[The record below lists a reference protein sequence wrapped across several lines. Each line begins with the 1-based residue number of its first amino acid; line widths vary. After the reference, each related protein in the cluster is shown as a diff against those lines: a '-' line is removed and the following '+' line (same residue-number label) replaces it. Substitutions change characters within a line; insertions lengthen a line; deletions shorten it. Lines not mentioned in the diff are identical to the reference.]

1 MFWKK
6 GFKKSLCFVLSS
18 IMTLSVVSTANISV
32 SAADA
37 SDKVFKPL
45 PYEYKMTSSK
55 QGTIERLSYNFGN
68 DTKYFNVYLP
78 NGYNQSDTSKKYNV
92 VYLMHGGGEDEN
104 LLFGGPGQNKELKV
118 IIDNMIAKGDIEPV
132 IVVTPSFYKGNNDV
146 AGFPQE
152 LSTTLIPLVETKYN
166 TYLKSKSTAD
176 MKSSRDHRAF
186 GGFSMGSV
194 CTWYTYINCL
204 DYIKYFMPYSGD
216 CWALGSTAGSSK
228 PTETAQY
235 LADVAKKA
243 GYKAPHDFKLFCAT
257 GSDDIAYPNMKPQI
271 DAMKKLTDTFVYSSD
286 IKNGNFYFMVANG
299 GTHAWTWINQYIYNV
314 LPDLFK
320 DIAPVQTLGDLNN
333 DGSVDSTDYALLK
346 MHMLN
351 ITPLTGDAL
360 KNADVDRNGQ
370 VDSIDFALLK
380 KYLLGSISAFPV

>member
-6 GFKKSLCFVLSS
+6 GFKKSLCFILSG
-18 IMTLSVVSTANISV
+18 ILTLSLVAATNTSV

-37 SDKVFKPL
+37 SEKVFKPL
-45 PYEYKMTSSK
+45 PYEYKMNSSK
-55 QGTIERLSYNFGN
+55 QGTIERLSYRWGN

-78 NGYNQSDTSKKYNV
+78 NGYSQSDTSKKYNV

-118 IIDNMIAKGDIEPV
+118 IIDNMIAKGDIKPV

-152 LSTTLIPLVETKYN
+152 LTTSVIPLVETKYN
-166 TYLKSKSTAD
+166 TYLKSNSAAD
-176 MKSSRDHRAF
+176 MKASRDHRAF

-194 CTWYTYINCL
+194 CTWYTFINCL
-204 DYIKYFMPYSGD
+204 DYVKYFMPLSGD

-228 PTETAQY
+228 PGETAQY
-235 LADVAKKA
+235 LADVVKKS
-243 GYKAPHDFKLFCAT
+243 GYKAPQDYKLFCAT
-257 GSDDIAYPNMKPQI
+257 GDGDIAYPNMKPQI
-271 DAMKKLTDTFVYSSD
+271 EAMKKYTNTFIYSSD
-286 IKNGNFYFMVANG
+286 VKNGNFYFMVANG
-299 GTHAWTWINQYIYNV
+299 GTHAWNWINQYIYNI
-314 LPDLFK
+314 LPDLFQ
-320 DIAPVQTLGDLNN
+320 DIEPIQTLGDLNS
-333 DGSVDSTDYALLK
+333 DGSVDATDYALLK

-351 ITPLTGDAL
+351 VAPLTGDAL

-370 VDSIDFALLK
+370 VDSIDFAMIK
-380 KYLLGSISAFPV
+380 MYLLGTISSFPL

>member
-1 MFWKK
+1 MILKK
-6 GFKKSLCFVLSS
+6 GFKKSLCFILSS
-18 IMTLSVVSTANISV
+18 IMTLSMVATANMSV

-37 SDKVFKPL
+37 SEKVFKPL

-68 DTKYFNVYLP
+68 GTKYFNVYLP

-118 IIDNMIAKGDIEPV
+118 IIDNMIAKGDTEPV

-176 MKSSRDHRAF
+176 MKASRDHRAF

-271 DAMKKLTDTFVYSSD
+271 DAMKKLTDTFIYSSD

-299 GTHAWTWINQYIYNV
+299 GTHAWNWINQYIYNV

-370 VDSIDFALLK
+370 VDSIDFAMIK
-380 KYLLGSISAFPV
+380 MYLLGNISSFSL

>member
-1 MFWKK
+1 M
-6 GFKKSLCFVLSS
+6 LSG
-18 IMTLSVVSTANISV
+18 IMTLGMVATTNLSV

-37 SDKVFKPL
+37 SEKVFKPL
-45 PYEYKMTSSK
+45 PNEYKMNSSK
-55 QGTIERLSYNFGN
+55 QGAIERLSYKWGN

-78 NGYNQSDTSKKYNV
+78 NGYSQSDTSKKYNV

-118 IIDNMIAKGDIEPV
+118 IIDNMIAKGDIKPV
-132 IVVTPSFYKGNNDV
+132 IVVTPSFNKGNNDV

-166 TYLKSKSTAD
+166 TYLKSNSTTD
-176 MKSSRDHRAF
+176 MKASRDHRAF

-194 CTWYTYINCL
+194 CTWYTFINCL
-204 DYIKYFMPYSGD
+204 DYVKYFMPFSGD

-235 LADVAKKA
+235 LADVVKKS
-243 GYKAPHDFKLFCAT
+243 GYKAPQDFKLFCAT
-257 GSDDIAYPNMKPQI
+257 GSDDIAYPNMRPQME
-271 DAMKKLTDTFVYSSD
+271 AMKKYTNTFIYSSD

-299 GTHAWTWINQYIYNV
+299 GTHWWGWINQYIYNL
-314 LPDLFK
+314 LPDLFQ
-320 DIAPVQTLGDLNN
+320 DEEPVQTLGDLNG
-333 DGSVDSTDYALLK
+333 DGLVDSTDYALLK
-346 MHMLN
+346 THMLN

-360 KNADVDRNGQ
+360 KNADVDGNGE
-370 VDSIDFALLK
+370 VDSIDFAVMK
-380 KYLLGSISAFPV
+380 KYLLGIISSFPG